1 MIDNLNIFN
10 LTMFIRFFDVDTG
23 KTMTR
28 FVDTTYFLEHS
39 ESTSADLESIFRCLK
54 QVIEYMDLDLKNL
67 VGLRSD
73 GASVLTGKE
82 NEVTA
87 KFKIFPQ
94 CKNLLS
100 KILKPKILKPL

>member
-1 MIDNLNIFN
+1 
-10 LTMFIRFFDVDTG
+10 MFIRFFDVDTG

-82 NEVTA
+82 MRLLQNL
-87 KFKIFPQ
+87 KFFPSVKICCQRF
-94 CKNLLS
+94 
-100 KILKPKILKPL
+100 